1 MQQRI
6 PAAMW
11 ISLSLSLFFA
21 ACASGGATESPASR
35 SAEPAA
41 QAVTTPA
48 AAPTPAP
55 EMTAAAATSAPAETP
70 AQQVSGGGTENP
82 DWMDGINDDNRGD
95 KVGKVA
101 FSGSVQTR
109 NGMMY
114 LFETEGRNIAVIDS
128 AKMTNG
134 QFDFGKI
141 EVGRGFYGLGFEPG
155 KKTAEIVFNPD
166 EPVLRID
173 FQNGRL
179 VGGRTESR
187 ENRAWFAYRGAEAA
201 NKNQIR
207 QLYKQRRGNEAAI
220 DAQVKAKE
228 KELAQTQ
235 HKFIRENPG
244 TYMAKFLTWK
254 QPRFIGDKG
263 TFLSDIDMSDNSLPR
278 SMALPDRI
286 QSMMRTF
293 SDGKTSGFLS
303 CIDLVKASC
312 EENPVVLEFALYNM
326 LDGFYNMKTQ
336 DGETICQYILDNYIF
351 DEDCGA
357 NLSDVIR
364 QRAQGIIN
372 LRVGNT
378 PPNFKMADPSGQM
391 VDLSEEVAAH
401 EYTLLMFWASW
412 CHKCEQEI
420 PNLVP
425 MYQEMNPRGFGMV
438 GVSVDQQKAAW
449 TKAIA
454 DNQIPWKNVSQLKG
468 WDAPITDDYKITQT
482 PTYFLLDK
490 EGKIVMKPER
500 WFEVQRFLQS
510 RI

>member
-1 MQQRI
+1 
-6 PAAMW
+6 MW
-11 ISLSLSLFFA
+11 ISFSLSFLLA
-21 ACASGGATESPASR
+21 ACSSGEASETRNRPVVD
-35 SAEPAA
+35 P
-41 QAVTTPA
+41 
-48 AAPTPAP
+48 
-55 EMTAAAATSAPAETP
+55 TAALTAQVKKDAPAPAEVPT
-70 AQQVSGGGTENP
+70 QQVSAGAQENP
-82 DWMDGINDDNRGD
+82 NYLDGIDDQNRGD

-101 FSGSVQTR
+101 LSGKIQAR
-109 NGMMY
+109 NGMLY
-114 LFETEGRNIAVIDS
+114 LFETEGRNIAAIDS
-128 AKMTNG
+128 TQMVAG
-134 QFDFGKI
+134 EFDFGKV
-141 EVGRGFYGLGFEPG
+141 EVGRGFYGLGFESS
-155 KKTAEIVFNPD
+155 KKTGEIILNPD
-166 EPVLRID
+166 EPVVRIE

-179 VGGRTESR
+179 IGGRTDSQ
-187 ENRAWFAYRGAEAA
+187 ENRSWFAYRGAESA

-207 QLYKQRRGNEAAI
+207 QLYKQRKGNEAAI

-228 KELAQTQ
+228 NELAQTQ
-235 HKFIRENPG
+235 HKFIRSNPG
-244 TYMAKFLTWK
+244 TYLAKFLTWK

-263 TFLSDIDMSDNSLPR
+263 TFLSDLDVMDNSLVR

-293 SDGKTSGFLS
+293 SGGKDAGFLS
-303 CIDLVKASC
+303 CIDIVKASV
-312 EENPVVLEFALYNM
+312 EENPVVLEFVLYNM
-326 LDGFYNMKTQ
+326 LDGFYNTGK
-336 DGETICQYILDNYIF
+336 ETICQYILDNYIF

-378 PPNFKMADPSGQM
+378 PPNFRIADPDGKM
-391 VDLSEEVAAH
+391 VELSAITSSH
-401 EYTLLMFWASW
+401 KYTLVMFWASW

-425 MYQEMNPRGFGMV
+425 MYQELNPRGFGMV
-438 GVSVDQQKAAW
+438 GISVDQQKMAW

-454 DNQIPWKNVSQLKG
+454 DNQIPWQNVSQLQG

-482 PTYFLLDK
+482 PTYFLLDQ
-490 EGKIVMKPER
+490 EGKIVLKPER

>member
-1 MQQRI
+1 
-6 PAAMW
+6 MW
-11 ISLSLSLFFA
+11 ISFSLSFLLA
-21 ACASGGATESPASR
+21 ACSSGEASETRNRPVVD
-35 SAEPAA
+35 P
-41 QAVTTPA
+41 
-48 AAPTPAP
+48 
-55 EMTAAAATSAPAETP
+55 TAALTAQVTKDAPAPAEVPT
-70 AQQVSGGGTENP
+70 QQVSAGAQENP
-82 DWMDGINDDNRGD
+82 NYLDGIDDQNRGD

-101 FSGSVQTR
+101 LSGKIQAR
-109 NGMMY
+109 NGMLY
-114 LFETEGRNIAVIDS
+114 LFETEGRNIAAIDS
-128 AKMTNG
+128 TQMVAG
-134 QFDFGKI
+134 EFDFGKV
-141 EVGRGFYGLGFEPG
+141 EVGRGFYGLGFESS
-155 KKTAEIVFNPD
+155 KKTGEIILNPD
-166 EPVLRID
+166 EPVVRIE

-179 VGGRTESR
+179 IGGRTDSQ
-187 ENRAWFAYRGAEAA
+187 ENRSWFAYRGAESA

-207 QLYKQRRGNEAAI
+207 QLYKQRKGNEAAI

-228 KELAQTQ
+228 NELAQTQ
-235 HKFIRENPG
+235 HKFIRSNPG
-244 TYMAKFLTWK
+244 TYLAKFLTWK

-263 TFLSDIDMSDNSLPR
+263 TFLSDLDVMDNSLVR

-293 SDGKTSGFLS
+293 SGGKDAGFLS
-303 CIDLVKASC
+303 CIDIVKASV
-312 EENPVVLEFALYNM
+312 EENPVVLEFVLYNM
-326 LDGFYNMKTQ
+326 LDGFYNTGK
-336 DGETICQYILDNYIF
+336 ETICQYILDNYIF

-378 PPNFKMADPSGQM
+378 PPNFRIADPDGKM
-391 VDLSEEVAAH
+391 VELSAITSSH
-401 EYTLLMFWASW
+401 KYTLVMFWASW

-425 MYQEMNPRGFGMV
+425 MYQELNPRGFGMV
-438 GVSVDQQKAAW
+438 GISVDQQKMAW

-454 DNQIPWKNVSQLKG
+454 DNQIPWQNVSQLQG

-482 PTYFLLDK
+482 PTYFLLDQ
-490 EGKIVMKPER
+490 EGKIVLKPER

>member
-1 MQQRI
+1 
-6 PAAMW
+6 MW
-11 ISLSLSLFFA
+11 ISLSLSLLLTACTSGEASETRNRPVVDPTA
-21 ACASGGATESPASR
+21 ALT
-35 SAEPAA
+35 A
-41 QAVTTPA
+41 QVKKDA
-48 AAPTPAP
+48 PAP
-55 EMTAAAATSAPAETP
+55 APAEAP
-70 AQQVSGGGTENP
+70 AQQVSGGAMENP
-82 DWMDGINDDNRGD
+82 NFLDGIDDDNRGD
-95 KVGKVA
+95 TVGKVA
-101 FSGSVQTR
+101 FSGKIQSR
-109 NGMMY
+109 NGTLY
-114 LFETEGRNIAVIDS
+114 LFETEGRNIAAIDS
-128 AKMTNG
+128 AQMVNG
-134 QFDFGKI
+134 EFDFGKV
-141 EVGRGFYGLGFEPG
+141 EVGRGFYGLGFESG
-155 KKTAEIVFNPD
+155 KKTADIILNPD
-166 EPVLRID
+166 EPVLRIE

-179 VGGRTESR
+179 IGGRTDSK
-187 ENRAWFAYRGAEAA
+187 ENRGWFAYRGAESA

-207 QLYKQRRGNEAAI
+207 QLYKQRKGNEAAI

-228 KELAQTQ
+228 NELAQTQ
-235 HKFIRENPG
+235 HKFIRDYAG
-244 TYMAKFLTWK
+244 TYLAKFLTWK

-263 TFLSDIDMSDNSLPR
+263 TFLSDLDVMDNSLIR

-293 SDGKTSGFLS
+293 SGGKDAGFLS
-303 CIDLVKASC
+303 CIDIVKASV
-312 EENPVVLEFALYNM
+312 EDNPVVLEFALYNM
-326 LDGFYNMKTQ
+326 LDGFYNTGK
-336 DGETICQYILDNYIF
+336 ETICQYILDNYIF

-378 PPNFKMADPSGQM
+378 PPNFRIADPNGKM
-391 VDLSEEVAAH
+391 VDLSEVVADH
-401 EYTLLMFWASW
+401 KYTLVMFWASW

-425 MYQEMNPRGFGMV
+425 LYQEMNPRGFGMV
-438 GVSVDQQKAAW
+438 GISVDQQKLAW

-454 DNQIPWKNVSQLKG
+454 DNQIPWQNVSQLQG

-482 PTYFLLDK
+482 PTYFLLDQ

>member
-1 MQQRI
+1 MQHRI
-6 PAAMW
+6 PHAMW
-11 ISLSLSLFFA
+11 ISLSLSLLLT
-21 ACASGGATESPASR
+21 ACASGGATDQKNDRPVVDPTA
-35 SAEPAA
+35 ALAA
-41 QAVTTPA
+41 QVQQ
-48 AAPTPAP
+48 
-55 EMTAAAATSAPAETP
+55 SAPAADAAPED
-70 AQQVSGGGTENP
+70 AGQQVSAGAQENP
-82 DWMDGINDDNRGD
+82 DFLDGINDRNRGD
-95 KVGKVA
+95 KVGKMTL
-101 FSGSVQTR
+101 SGSITGR
-109 NGMMY
+109 NGMLY
-114 LFETEGRNIAVIDS
+114 LFETEGRNIAVLDS
-128 AKMTNG
+128 AALRNG
-134 QFDFGKI
+134 QFDFGEI
-141 EVGRGFYGLGFEPG
+141 EVGRGFYGLGYESG
-155 KKTAEIVFNPD
+155 KKTADIVLNPD
-166 EPVLRID
+166 EKNVVIN
-173 FQNGRL
+173 FQNARM
-179 VGGRTESR
+179 VGGRTESA

-201 NKNQIR
+201 NKNKIK

-220 DAQVKAKE
+220 DAQVKIKE
-228 KELAQTQ
+228 KELVETQ
-235 HKFIRENPG
+235 HKFIRDFPG

-263 TFLSDIDMSDNSLPR
+263 VFLSDLDVSDNSLIR

-293 SDGKTSGFLS
+293 SGGKDSGFLS

-312 EENPVVLEFALYNM
+312 EDNPVVLEFALYNM
-326 LDGFYNMKTQ
+326 LDGFYNTGK
-336 DGETICQYILDNYIF
+336 ETICQYILDNYIF

-378 PPNFKMADPSGQM
+378 PPSFKIADPSGTI
-391 VDLSEEVAAH
+391 VDLSQEVAAH
-401 EYTLLMFWASW
+401 EYTLVMFWASW

-438 GVSVDQQKAAW
+438 GVSVDQQKSAW

>member
-1 MQQRI
+1 
-6 PAAMW
+6 MW
-11 ISLSLSLFFA
+11 ISLCLSLVLTACSSGDAPQARSKRPVVDPTA
-21 ACASGGATESPASR
+21 ALTAQVKKDNPAPTAESPS
-35 SAEPAA
+35 SSGEG
-41 QAVTTPA
+41 
-48 AAPTPAP
+48 
-55 EMTAAAATSAPAETP
+55 
-70 AQQVSGGGTENP
+70 QQVSGGARENP
-82 DWMDGINDDNRGD
+82 DFLNGIDDDNRGD
-95 KVGKVA
+95 KVGKVD
-101 FSGSVQTR
+101 FSGTIEAR
-109 NGMMY
+109 NGMLY
-114 LFETEGRNIAVIDS
+114 LFETEGRNIAVLDS
-128 AKMTNG
+128 TTMVNG
-134 QFDFGKI
+134 QFDFGKV
-141 EVGRGFYGLGFEPG
+141 EVGRGFYGLGYERI
-155 KKTAEIVFNPD
+155 KKTADIVMNPD
-166 EPVLRID
+166 EADLRIE

-179 VGGRTESR
+179 VGGRTDSR

-207 QLYKQRRGNEAAI
+207 QLRKKRRGNEAAI
-220 DAQVKAKE
+220 DAQIEAKE

-235 HKFIRENPG
+235 HKFIRDYPG

-254 QPRFIGDKG
+254 QPHFIGDKG
-263 TFLSDIDMSDNSLPR
+263 TFLSDIDMSDNSLVR

-286 QSMMRTF
+286 QSMMRAF
-293 SDGKTSGFLS
+293 SDGKTSGFFS
-303 CIDLVKASC
+303 CIDIVKASC

-336 DGETICQYILDNYIF
+336 DGEVICQYILDNYIF

-378 PPNFKMADPSGQM
+378 PPNFKIPDPSGK
-391 VDLSEEVAAH
+391 VIDLSKEVAAH
-401 EYTLLMFWASW
+401 EYTLVMFWASW

-438 GVSVDQQKAAW
+438 GISVDQQKAAW

-454 DNQIPWKNVSQLKG
+454 DNQIPWPNVSQLKG

>member
-1 MQQRI
+1 
-6 PAAMW
+6 MW
-11 ISLSLSLFFA
+11 ISLCLSLILTACSSGDAPQARSKRPVVDPTA
-21 ACASGGATESPASR
+21 ALTAQVKKDNPAPAAESPS
-35 SAEPAA
+35 SSGEG
-41 QAVTTPA
+41 
-48 AAPTPAP
+48 
-55 EMTAAAATSAPAETP
+55 
-70 AQQVSGGGTENP
+70 QQVSGGARENP
-82 DWMDGINDDNRGD
+82 DFLNGIDDDNRGD
-95 KVGKVA
+95 KVGKVD
-101 FSGSVQTR
+101 FSGTIEAR
-109 NGMMY
+109 NGMLY

-128 AKMTNG
+128 AALVNG
-134 QFDFGKI
+134 SFDFGKV
-141 EVGRGFYGLGFEPG
+141 EVGRGFYGLGYERA
-155 KKTAEIVFNPD
+155 KKTAEIVMNPD
-166 EPVLRID
+166 EAVLSIE

-179 VGGRTESR
+179 VGGRTDSR

-201 NKNQIR
+201 NKNQVR
-207 QLYKQRRGNEAAI
+207 QLYKRRRGNEEAI

-235 HKFIRENPG
+235 HKFIRDYPG

-254 QPRFIGDKG
+254 QPRFLGNKG
-263 TFLSDIDMSDNSLPR
+263 TFLSDLDVSDNSLIR

-293 SDGKTSGFLS
+293 SEGKDSGFLS

-312 EENPVVLEFALYNM
+312 EDNPVVLEFALYNM
-326 LDGFYNMKTQ
+326 LDGFYNTGK
-336 DGETICQYILDNYIF
+336 ETICQYILDNYIF

-378 PPNFKMADPSGQM
+378 PPNFKIADPSGKT
-391 VDLSEEVAAH
+391 VELSKLVAAH
-401 EYTLLMFWASW
+401 EYTLVMFWASW

-438 GVSVDQQKAAW
+438 GISVDQQKAAW

-454 DNQIPWKNVSQLKG
+454 DNQIPWPNVSQLKG

>member
-1 MQQRI
+1 
-6 PAAMW
+6 MW

-21 ACASGGATESPASR
+21 ACASGGATESPAAQ
-35 SAEPAA
+35 SAASPAKA
-41 QAVTTPA
+41 EALPV
-48 AAPTPAP
+48 AAPAPAP
-55 EMTAAAATSAPAETP
+55 EMTAASVDAS

-95 KVGKVA
+95 KEGKVA

-109 NGMMY
+109 NGMLY

-179 VGGRTESR
+179 VGGRTDSR
-187 ENRAWFAYRGAEAA
+187 ENRAWFGYRGAEAA

-207 QLYKQRRGNEAAI
+207 QLYKQRRGNEVAI

-254 QPRFIGDKG
+254 QPRFLGNKG
-263 TFLSDIDMSDNSLPR
+263 IFLSDLDVMDNSLIR

-293 SDGKTSGFLS
+293 SEGKDSGFLS
-303 CIDLVKASC
+303 CIDIVKASV

-326 LDGFYNMKTQ
+326 LDGFYNTGK
-336 DGETICQYILDNYIF
+336 ETICQYILDNYIF

-378 PPNFKMADPSGQM
+378 PPNFKMDDPSGKTIE
-391 VDLSEEVAAH
+391 LSKLVSAH
-401 EYTLLMFWASW
+401 EYTLVMFWASW

-438 GVSVDQQKAAW
+438 GISVDQQKAAW

-454 DNQIPWKNVSQLKG
+454 DNQIPWSNVSQLKG

-500 WFEVQRFLQS
+500 WFEVQRFLQA

>member
-1 MQQRI
+1 
-6 PAAMW
+6 MW

-35 SAEPAA
+35 PAEPAA

-201 NKNQIR
+201 NKNQIK
-207 QLYKQRRGNEAAI
+207 QLYKQRRGNEVAI

-228 KELAQTQ
+228 KELVQTQ
-235 HKFIRENPG
+235 HKFIGDFPG

-263 TFLSDIDMSDNSLPR
+263 TFLSDIDMSDNSLVR

-286 QSMMRTF
+286 QSMMRAF

-303 CIDLVKASC
+303 CIDIVKASC

-336 DGETICQYILDNYIF
+336 DGEVICQYILDNYIF

-378 PPNFKMADPSGQM
+378 PPNFKIDDPSGKTIE
-391 VDLSEEVAAH
+391 LSKLVADH
-401 EYTLLMFWASW
+401 EYTLVMFWASW

-438 GVSVDQQKAAW
+438 GISVDQQKAAW

-454 DNQIPWKNVSQLKG
+454 DNQIPWPNVSQLKG

>member
-1 MQQRI
+1 
-6 PAAMW
+6 MW
-11 ISLSLSLFFA
+11 ISFSLSFLLA
-21 ACASGGATESPASR
+21 ACSSGEASETRNRPVVD
-35 SAEPAA
+35 P
-41 QAVTTPA
+41 
-48 AAPTPAP
+48 
-55 EMTAAAATSAPAETP
+55 TAALTAQVKKDAPAPAEVPT
-70 AQQVSGGGTENP
+70 QQVSAGAQENP
-82 DWMDGINDDNRGD
+82 NYLDGIDDQNRGD

-101 FSGSVQTR
+101 LSGKIQAR
-109 NGMMY
+109 NGMLY
-114 LFETEGRNIAVIDS
+114 LFETEGRNIAAIDS
-128 AKMTNG
+128 TQMVAG
-134 QFDFGKI
+134 EFDFGKV
-141 EVGRGFYGLGFEPG
+141 EVGRGFYGLGFESS
-155 KKTAEIVFNPD
+155 KKTGEIILNPD
-166 EPVLRID
+166 EPVVRIE

-179 VGGRTESR
+179 IGGRTDSQ
-187 ENRAWFAYRGAEAA
+187 ENRSWFAYRGAESA

-207 QLYKQRRGNEAAI
+207 QLYKQRKGNEAAI

-228 KELAQTQ
+228 NELAQTQ
-235 HKFIRENPG
+235 HKFIRSNPG
-244 TYMAKFLTWK
+244 TYLAKFLTWK

-263 TFLSDIDMSDNSLPR
+263 TFLSDLDVMDNSLVR

-293 SDGKTSGFLS
+293 SGGKDAGFLS
-303 CIDLVKASC
+303 CIDIVKASV
-312 EENPVVLEFALYNM
+312 EENPVVLEFVLYNM
-326 LDGFYNMKTQ
+326 LDGFYNTGK
-336 DGETICQYILDNYIF
+336 ETICQYILDNYIF

-378 PPNFKMADPSGQM
+378 PPNFRIADPDGKM
-391 VDLSEEVAAH
+391 VELSAMTSSH
-401 EYTLLMFWASW
+401 KYTLVMFWASW

-425 MYQEMNPRGFGMV
+425 MYQELNPRGFGMV
-438 GVSVDQQKAAW
+438 GISVDQQKMAW

-454 DNQIPWKNVSQLKG
+454 DNQIPWQNVSQLQG

-482 PTYFLLDK
+482 PTYFLLDQ
-490 EGKIVMKPER
+490 EGKIVLKPER

>member
-1 MQQRI
+1 
-6 PAAMW
+6 MW
-11 ISLSLSLFFA
+11 ISFSLSLLLA
-21 ACASGGATESPASR
+21 ACSSGEASETRNRPVVD
-35 SAEPAA
+35 P
-41 QAVTTPA
+41 
-48 AAPTPAP
+48 
-55 EMTAAAATSAPAETP
+55 TAALTAQVKKDAPAPAEVP
-70 AQQVSGGGTENP
+70 AQQVSAGAQENP
-82 DWMDGINDDNRGD
+82 NYLDGIDDQNRGD

-101 FSGSVQTR
+101 LSGKIQAR
-109 NGMMY
+109 NGMLY
-114 LFETEGRNIAVIDS
+114 LFETEGRNIAAIDS
-128 AKMTNG
+128 TQMVAG
-134 QFDFGKI
+134 EFDFGKV
-141 EVGRGFYGLGFEPG
+141 EVGRGFYGLGFESS
-155 KKTAEIVFNPD
+155 KKTGEIILNPD
-166 EPVLRID
+166 EPVVRIE

-179 VGGRTESR
+179 IGGRTDSQ
-187 ENRAWFAYRGAEAA
+187 ENRSWFAYRGAESA

-207 QLYKQRRGNEAAI
+207 QLYKQRKGNEAAI

-228 KELAQTQ
+228 NELAQTQ
-235 HKFIRENPG
+235 HKFIRSNPG
-244 TYMAKFLTWK
+244 TYLAKFLTWK

-263 TFLSDIDMSDNSLPR
+263 TFLSDLDVMDNSLVR

-293 SDGKTSGFLS
+293 SGGKDAGFLS
-303 CIDLVKASC
+303 CIDIVKASV
-312 EENPVVLEFALYNM
+312 EENPVVLEFVLYNM
-326 LDGFYNMKTQ
+326 LDGFYNTGK
-336 DGETICQYILDNYIF
+336 ETICQYILDNYIF

-378 PPNFKMADPSGQM
+378 PPNFRIADPDGKM
-391 VDLSEEVAAH
+391 VELSAITSSH
-401 EYTLLMFWASW
+401 KYTLVMFWASW

-425 MYQEMNPRGFGMV
+425 MYQELNPRGFGMV
-438 GVSVDQQKAAW
+438 GISVDQQKMAW

-454 DNQIPWKNVSQLKG
+454 DNQIPWQNVSQLQG

-482 PTYFLLDK
+482 PTYFLLDQ
-490 EGKIVMKPER
+490 EGKIVLKPER